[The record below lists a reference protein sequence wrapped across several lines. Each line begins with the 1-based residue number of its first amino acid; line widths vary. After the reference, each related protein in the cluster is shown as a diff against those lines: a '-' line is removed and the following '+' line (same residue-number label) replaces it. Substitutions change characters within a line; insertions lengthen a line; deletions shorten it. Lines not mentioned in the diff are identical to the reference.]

1 MTLNEFSS
9 VEMMTAR
16 LRELGAPIYGT
27 KAQKWARVLKA
38 ENEAAKEEEIQEL
51 LKERQTRRREAGEAY
66 VPTLLP
72 APKAPTDF
80 ERFTHELSH
89 CPPTRG
95 ASSVSWARC
104 RTDHTEQGH

>member
-1 MTLNEFSS
+1 MLSEENNKGKMDVGALEEQEPALAVEVPVEGAVPPVPLMHQTRRAGTLNEFSA

-51 LKERQTRRREAGEAY
+51 LKERQTRR
-66 VPTLLP
+66 
-72 APKAPTDF
+72 
-80 ERFTHELSH
+80 
-89 CPPTRG
+89 
-95 ASSVSWARC
+95 
-104 RTDHTEQGH
+104 